1 MGNCNSNSRQF
12 FFVIK
17 LWATSLQ
24 NIIEEQYILARK
36 LNISP
41 DVSNLIP
48 EFERSIYIR
57 LLIKELEEEEKAIK
71 KSSKKKG

>member
-1 MGNCNSNSRQF
+1 M
-12 FFVIK
+12 
-17 LWATSLQ
+17 WATSLQ
-24 NIIEEQYILARK
+24 NVIEEQYILARK

-48 EFERSIYIR
+48 NFERSIYIR

-71 KSSKKKG
+71 KSSSKKG

>member
-1 MGNCNSNSRQF
+1 
-12 FFVIK
+12 
-17 LWATSLQ
+17 LQ